1 MVSINKISGKK
12 QNISI
17 IGMVYSKK
25 ITKNKN
31 MLIEIEDLTGRITIL
46 INKDKEDLYKKA
58 EDIALDSIIGLK
70 GSGSKELFFVSE
82 IIFPEANLNER
93 KRADFEE
100 YALFLGDLHF
110 GSKLFLKKD
119 FLKFIDY
126 INGKVENTPEVK
138 KIKYLFLVGDL
149 VTGVGN
155 YPNQE
160 NDLEIQDLEQQ
171 FIHLAKVLNTIRKD
185 IKIII
190 SPGNH
195 DGVRLMEPQPMLDE
209 KYAWPIYEIENVI
222 ITTNPSTVNI
232 GSKEGFQGFDV
243 LTYHGFSFT
252 YYANNVPKLMI
263 KKAMNTPE
271 EIIKYLLK
279 QRHLAPTHASNQYFP
294 TEKDS
299 LVLSKIP
306 DIILA
311 GHTHK
316 SAVSYYNNILIIST
330 SCWESMTP
338 YQEKFGNKPDHCKV
352 PMFNLKTR
360 AIKILDFEFIN
371 DGIFFDEETRAKED
385 AIKDIAPQ
393 AKLKKIEIGK
403 EYDKNL
409 SQMNLDPGLITVIF
423 QNLVSNSIKYTPEGG
438 KIIIAVKKDGKNALI
453 SVKDAGCGIPK
464 DTQPKIFDKF
474 YRADNAR
481 IQDPNGSGLGLYIV
495 KAIVEKSS
503 GKIWFESEENKGTTF
518 FVSLPLGTA
527 RSK

>member
-1 MVSINKISGKK
+1 
-12 QNISI
+12 
-17 IGMVYSKK
+17 MVYSKK

-93 KRADFEE
+93 KRADLEE

-360 AIKILDFEFIN
+360 AIKILDFESIEKN
-371 DGIFFDEETRAKED
+371 D
-385 AIKDIAPQ
+385 
-393 AKLKKIEIGK
+393 
-403 EYDKNL
+403 N
-409 SQMNLDPGLITVIF
+409 
-423 QNLVSNSIKYTPEGG
+423 
-438 KIIIAVKKDGKNALI
+438 
-453 SVKDAGCGIPK
+453 
-464 DTQPKIFDKF
+464 
-474 YRADNAR
+474 
-481 IQDPNGSGLGLYIV
+481 
-495 KAIVEKSS
+495 
-503 GKIWFESEENKGTTF
+503 
-518 FVSLPLGTA
+518 
-527 RSK
+527 

>member
-1 MVSINKISGKK
+1 MS
-12 QNISI
+12 
-17 IGMVYSKK
+17 
-25 ITKNKN
+25 
-31 MLIEIEDLTGRITIL
+31 
-46 INKDKEDLYKKA
+46 
-58 EDIALDSIIGLK
+58 
-70 GSGSKELFFVSE
+70 
-82 IIFPEANLNER
+82 
-93 KRADFEE
+93 
-100 YALFLGDLHF
+100 
-110 GSKLFLKKD
+110 
-119 FLKFIDY
+119 
-126 INGKVENTPEVK
+126 

-171 FIHLAKVLNTIRKD
+171 FIHLAKILNTIRKD

-232 GSKEGFQGFDV
+232 GSREGFQGFDV
-243 LTYHGFSFT
+243 LAYHGFSFT

-360 AIKILDFEFIN
+360 AIKILDFESIEKN
-371 DGIFFDEETRAKED
+371 D
-385 AIKDIAPQ
+385 
-393 AKLKKIEIGK
+393 
-403 EYDKNL
+403 N
-409 SQMNLDPGLITVIF
+409 
-423 QNLVSNSIKYTPEGG
+423 
-438 KIIIAVKKDGKNALI
+438 
-453 SVKDAGCGIPK
+453 
-464 DTQPKIFDKF
+464 
-474 YRADNAR
+474 
-481 IQDPNGSGLGLYIV
+481 
-495 KAIVEKSS
+495 
-503 GKIWFESEENKGTTF
+503 
-518 FVSLPLGTA
+518 
-527 RSK
+527 

>member
-1 MVSINKISGKK
+1 MNQEIIKFCLGKGILLEREILNALNESNDIENLKIFLEKIKLLTKQKVINKSLFENNKIFLRDYSQTLSKEDKK
-12 QNISI
+12 NFEALINSLGIFFQNESKNDFKKVLDCTEKKEKMNIKVTNMTQTVPKSI
-17 IGMVYSKK
+17 EVKDFVNFFKSRLNEMKNFLQDNSELNNLVYIKK

-93 KRADFEE
+93 KRADLEE

-171 FIHLAKVLNTIRKD
+171 FIHLAKILNTIRKD

-360 AIKILDFEFIN
+360 AIKILDFESIEKN
-371 DGIFFDEETRAKED
+371 D
-385 AIKDIAPQ
+385 
-393 AKLKKIEIGK
+393 
-403 EYDKNL
+403 N
-409 SQMNLDPGLITVIF
+409 
-423 QNLVSNSIKYTPEGG
+423 
-438 KIIIAVKKDGKNALI
+438 
-453 SVKDAGCGIPK
+453 
-464 DTQPKIFDKF
+464 
-474 YRADNAR
+474 
-481 IQDPNGSGLGLYIV
+481 
-495 KAIVEKSS
+495 
-503 GKIWFESEENKGTTF
+503 
-518 FVSLPLGTA
+518 
-527 RSK
+527 

>member
-1 MVSINKISGKK
+1 MNQEIIKFCLGKGILLEREILNALNESNDIENLKIFLEKIKLLTKQKVINKSLFENNKIFLRDYSQTLSKEDKKNFEALINSLGIFFQNESKNDFKKVLDCTEKKEKMNIKVTNMTQTVPKSIEVKDFVNFFKSRLNEMKNFLQDNSELNNLVSINKISGKK

-58 EDIALDSIIGLK
+58 EDIALDYIIGLK
-70 GSGSKELFFVSE
+70 GSGSKELFFVSD
-82 IIFPEANLNER
+82 IIFTEANLNER
-93 KRADFEE
+93 KRAD
-100 YALFLGDLHF
+100 H
-110 GSKLFLKKD
+110 
-119 FLKFIDY
+119 
-126 INGKVENTPEVK
+126 
-138 KIKYLFLVGDL
+138 
-149 VTGVGN
+149 
-155 YPNQE
+155 
-160 NDLEIQDLEQQ
+160 
-171 FIHLAKVLNTIRKD
+171 
-185 IKIII
+185 
-190 SPGNH
+190 
-195 DGVRLMEPQPMLDE
+195 E
-209 KYAWPIYEIENVI
+209 KYAWPIYERENVI

-360 AIKILDFEFIN
+360 AIKILDFESIEKN
-371 DGIFFDEETRAKED
+371 D
-385 AIKDIAPQ
+385 
-393 AKLKKIEIGK
+393 
-403 EYDKNL
+403 N
-409 SQMNLDPGLITVIF
+409 
-423 QNLVSNSIKYTPEGG
+423 
-438 KIIIAVKKDGKNALI
+438 
-453 SVKDAGCGIPK
+453 
-464 DTQPKIFDKF
+464 
-474 YRADNAR
+474 
-481 IQDPNGSGLGLYIV
+481 
-495 KAIVEKSS
+495 
-503 GKIWFESEENKGTTF
+503 
-518 FVSLPLGTA
+518 
-527 RSK
+527 

>member
-1 MVSINKISGKK
+1 MNQEIIKFCLGKGILLEREILNALNESNDIENLKIFLEKIKLLTKQKVINKSLFENNKTFLKDYSQTLSEDSKKNFENLINNLGIFFQNESKNNFKKVLDCIEKKENMNIKVTNMIQTLPKSIEVKDFVNFFKSRLNEMKNFLQDNSELNNLVSINKISGKK

-25 ITKNKN
+25 VTKNKN
-31 MLIEIEDLTGRITIL
+31 MLIEIEDSTGRITIL

-93 KRADFEE
+93 KRADLEE

-360 AIKILDFEFIN
+360 AIKILDFKSIEKN
-371 DGIFFDEETRAKED
+371 D
-385 AIKDIAPQ
+385 
-393 AKLKKIEIGK
+393 
-403 EYDKNL
+403 N
-409 SQMNLDPGLITVIF
+409 
-423 QNLVSNSIKYTPEGG
+423 
-438 KIIIAVKKDGKNALI
+438 
-453 SVKDAGCGIPK
+453 
-464 DTQPKIFDKF
+464 
-474 YRADNAR
+474 
-481 IQDPNGSGLGLYIV
+481 
-495 KAIVEKSS
+495 
-503 GKIWFESEENKGTTF
+503 
-518 FVSLPLGTA
+518 
-527 RSK
+527 